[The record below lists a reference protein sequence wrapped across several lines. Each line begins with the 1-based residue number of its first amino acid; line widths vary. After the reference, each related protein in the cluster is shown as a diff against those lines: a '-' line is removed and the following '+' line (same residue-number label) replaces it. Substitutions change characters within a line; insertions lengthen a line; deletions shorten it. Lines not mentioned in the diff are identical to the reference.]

1 MAEDPFIL
9 NKVVASW
16 SIRPWRE
23 LFDRRGTDAGMT
35 ARPSPGSV
43 FMVFH
48 YPEPGHAEALA
59 EGMSE
64 MGAHLTGQPGLIEV
78 DPPWWDEQHQALV
91 GISRWASEAAFRAVV
106 RVRPVPPF
114 PLVSA
119 SLASGSTSLP
129 HHWLSSRTRTSTD

>member
-1 MAEDPFIL
+1 
-9 NKVVASW
+9 
-16 SIRPWRE
+16 
-23 LFDRRGTDAGMT
+23 MT
-35 ARPSPGSV
+35 ARPSPGFV

-91 GISRWASEAAFRAVV
+91 GISRWASEAAFRAVMQ
-106 RVRPVPPF
+106 VPSGTAVPAGEREPRQRF
-114 PLVSA
+114 HFTTPSLVIE
-119 SLASGSTSLP
+119 P
-129 HHWLSSRTRTSTD
+129 DSTD